1 MKQLASLLLL
11 AAFYIPARA
20 QDTITTVTD
29 TVEVKQDHLTDSEAE
44 KLPWHAR
51 RFRIMAGTFFPVNN
65 TNVRVAGNNGNI
77 ATDIDL
83 EDDLGFKDNTTSFY
97 ANAMWR
103 ASKRSRFELEYFY
116 LNRETTKT
124 LQKDI
129 TFKDHTYQAQATVNA
144 YFNSTIARFAYG
156 YAILCKPKYEV
167 GFLVGTHLMFIDL
180 GMALDTSVGS
190 VSVSDKFEVTAPLP
204 DFGIW
209 SEVVIT
215 KRLGLYVNAN
225 YLSAK
230 VDNIKGKI
238 LSYNVSL
245 LYNVYQNLSFT
256 AGYSGLDIDVD
267 VMRPRLNGSLEWGY
281 NGPSIAATYTFG
293 GYINFNKKKK

>member
-1 MKQLASLLLL
+1 MKQLASLL
-11 AAFYIPARA
+11 FIVSFWSTVNA
-20 QDTITTVTD
+20 QDATTTVTD
-29 TVEVKQDHLTDSEAE
+29 STKVKQETVTDSEAAT
-44 KLPWHAR
+44 LPWHAR
-51 RFRIMAGTFFPVNN
+51 RFRVMAGTFFPVNN
-65 TNVRVAGNNGNI
+65 TNVRVAGNNGNV

-116 LNRETTKT
+116 LNRESTKT
-124 LQKDI
+124 LEKEI
-129 TFKDHTYQAQATVNA
+129 TFKDHTYQASATVNA
-144 YFNSTIARFAYG
+144 YFNTTISRFAYG

-167 GFLVGTHLMFIDL
+167 GLLVGTHLMFIDL
-180 GMALDTSVGS
+180 GIQLDTSI
-190 VSVSDKFEVTAPLP
+190 VSAGVSDKFKVTAPLP
-204 DFGIW
+204 DLGLW

-230 VDNIKGKI
+230 VDNIEGKI

-245 LYNVYQNLSFT
+245 LYNVYQNLSLT

-267 VMRPRLNGSLEWGY
+267 IMKDRVNGSLNWGY

-293 GYINFNKKKK
+293 NYIKFNK

>member
-1 MKQLASLLLL
+1 MKQLASLLIL
-11 AAFYIPARA
+11 AAFYLPAKA
-20 QDTITTVTD
+20 QDTIVTVMD
-29 TVEVKQDHLTDSEAE
+29 SAKVKEKKELSDNDAE
-44 KLPWHAR
+44 KFPWHAR
-51 RFRIMAGTFFPVNN
+51 RFRIMAGTFFPINN
-65 TNVRVAGNNGNI
+65 TNVRVAGNNGNV

-103 ASKRSRFELEYFY
+103 ASKRSRFELEYFN

-124 LQKDI
+124 LEKDI
-129 TFKDHTYQAQATVNA
+129 TFKDHTYSAFATVDA
-144 YFNSTIARFAYG
+144 HFNTTIARFAYG

-180 GMALDTSVGS
+180 GMGLDTSVGG
-190 VSVSDKFEVTAPLP
+190 VSVNDKFEVTAPLP
-204 DFGIW
+204 DLGIW

-245 LYNVYQNLSFT
+245 LYNVYQNFSLT
-256 AGYSGLDIDVD
+256 AGYSGLDIDID
-267 VMRPRLNGSLEWGY
+267 IMRPKLNGSLEWGY
-281 NGPSIAATYTFG
+281 NGPSIAATYSFG
-293 GYINFNKKKK
+293 GHINFSK

>member
-1 MKQLASLLLL
+1 MKQLASLLIL
-11 AAFYIPARA
+11 AAFYLPAKA
-20 QDTITTVTD
+20 QDTIVTVMDSTK
-29 TVEVKQDHLTDSEAE
+29 VKEKKELSDNDAE

-65 TNVRVAGNNGNI
+65 TNVRVAGNNGNV

-103 ASKRSRFELEYFY
+103 ASKRSRFELEYFN

-124 LQKDI
+124 LQKEI
-129 TFKDHTYQAQATVNA
+129 TFRDNTYEVNATVNA
-144 YFNSTIARFAYG
+144 HFNTTIIRFAYG
-156 YAILCKPKYEV
+156 YSILCKPKYEV
-167 GFLVGTHLMFIDL
+167 GLLVGTHLMFIDM
-180 GMALDTSVGS
+180 GIGLDTNNVNLDK
-190 VSVSDKFEVTAPLP
+190 SDKFEVTAPLP
-204 DFGIW
+204 DLGIW

-245 LYNVYQNLSFT
+245 LYNVYQNFSLT
-256 AGYSGLDIDVD
+256 AGYSGLDIDID
-267 VMRPRLNGSLEWGY
+267 IMRPRLNGSLEWGY
-281 NGPSIAATYTFG
+281 NGPSIAATYSFG
-293 GYINFNKKKK
+293 GHINFSK